1 MDQVTRPVSDQD
13 SPPAPA
19 PHQTPAPPGRKSR
32 SFPWGWLLVP
42 LLLGG
47 VGYVGYRLGQDDA
60 SSTATAGGGFGGAGS
75 GGAGFSGRSASGG
88 APQGAGARGT
98 RGQNAGGQNAGGQ
111 AGAGTA
117 AGRQGGTA
125 GGAFGAAP
133 GTGRSRAGSQ
143 GQTGAGRTGGGTGV
157 TIPVQ
162 ATAVKEGTLRT
173 ERRLTG
179 TVAAAQETTVSART
193 SGTVTRIAAD
203 VGSTVNAGQTVLAL
217 SNSDLNTSV
226 ESARNALETAQ
237 VQLRSQTNSVQ
248 SARAQLQQQ
257 VSAAQTTLAN
267 AEQSLAALQ
276 KLAAIGAASRTEV
289 NNQNAQ
295 VQAARTTLTTA
306 QANLADNTR
315 AQTEGLAE
323 ARLAVQRAQ
332 IALNQAQAAAT
343 AARVTAPFAGQITSL
358 NVSEGQYLAANSPAF
373 TLVSRQRQV
382 AVNVP
387 TTEAGTLP
395 VGAALTFVVGQQKYP
410 LKVIQNAGA
419 PTGGSVPVIARFTES
434 SPPALG
440 TVGSVV
446 YSAKVAS
453 GVLVPSTALQADN
466 DQTYLFTIENGKA
479 QQHEVN
485 VLGQAGTQSAVSGIE
500 AGSQVITQ
508 PPTGLLDGAS
518 VTTASGGSGRRG
530 GAGGAGGPPPGG
542 MP

>member
-1 MDQVTRPVSDQD
+1 MDQVTRPVSEQD

-19 PHQTPAPPGRKSR
+19 PNSKRRT
-32 SFPWGWLLVP
+32 FPWGWLLVP

-60 SSTATAGGGFGGAGS
+60 SSSATAGGGFGGSGFGGGATP
-75 GGAGFSGRSASGG
+75 GGAGQGSSGQGGSTRTGGQSAAGQSAGG
-88 APQGAGARGT
+88 QGAGGQTAR
-98 RGQNAGGQNAGGQ
+98 AGAGSAAGSRTGAAGSA
-111 AGAGTA
+111 AGAGTRS
-117 AGRQGGTA
+117 GRGSA
-125 GGAFGAAP
+125 GG
-133 GTGRSRAGSQ
+133 Q
-143 GQTGAGRTGGGTGV
+143 GQTGGGSGV
-157 TIPVQ
+157 TTPVQ
-162 ATAVKEGTLRT
+162 AAAVQQGILRT

-193 SGTVTRIAAD
+193 SGTVSRIAAD
-203 VGSTVNAGQTVLAL
+203 VGGSVSAGQTVLAL
-217 SNSDLNTSV
+217 SNNDLNTSV

-248 SARAQLQQQ
+248 SQRAQLQQQ

-267 AEQSLAALQ
+267 AQQSLAALE
-276 KLAAIGAASRTEV
+276 KLATIGAASRTEL

-306 QANLADNTR
+306 QANLAQNTR

-332 IALNQAQAAAT
+332 IALNQAQAAAD
-343 AARVTAPFAGQITSL
+343 AVRVTAPFAGQVTGL

-373 TLVSRQRQV
+373 TLVSSQRQV

-387 TTEAGTLP
+387 ATEAGALP

-410 LKVIQNAGA
+410 LKVAQNAAA
-419 PTGGSVPVIARFTES
+419 PTGGSVPIIARFTEA

-485 VLGQAGTQSAVSGIE
+485 VLGQAGTQSAVSGID
-500 AGSQVITQ
+500 AGSEVITQ

-518 VTTASGGSGRRG
+518 VTTSSGSRQRGSAVGP
-530 GAGGAGGPPPGG
+530 GAGGPPPGG
-542 MP
+542 TP